1 MIALYDSTGERHW
14 LKHAESLVAIMDELF
29 LDKEGGGYF
38 MAVVDE
44 SEARLPVRPKSLY
57 DNAIPA
63 GTSVAVRILSQ
74 LFHRTGKDDY
84 FTKAEFV
91 ISSMAGIIERGPTNF
106 AYLLIGVDELYNGEN
121 GADRVVARGN
131 VSVSASLIKTSDAL
145 DTASVELTI
154 DIEDG
159 WHINANQPLQDYL
172 IGTVVKTTAGDEID
186 SVDYPEAL
194 TRKLGFDRNEL
205 ALYEGSVKLQMPFK
219 QIIGT
224 AGAGESETAKL
235 DGTAIV
241 QFVVDLQA
249 CNDTTCLAPES
260 ITVDLSTASLTPQ
273 NSNIALAH

>member
-1 MIALYDSTGERHW
+1 M
-14 LKHAESLVAIMDELF
+14 
-29 LDKEGGGYF
+29 
-38 MAVVDE
+38 
-44 SEARLPVRPKSLY
+44 
-57 DNAIPA
+57 
-63 GTSVAVRILSQ
+63 
-74 LFHRTGKDDY
+74 
-84 FTKAEFV
+84 
-91 ISSMAGIIERGPTNF
+91 
-106 AYLLIGVDELYNGEN
+106 
-121 GADRVVARGN
+121 
-131 VSVSASLIKTSDAL
+131 
-145 DTASVELTI
+145 
-154 DIEDG
+154 
-159 WHINANQPLQDYL
+159 QDYL

-219 QIIGT
+219 QIIGAQ